1 MLSVPVVL
9 ERPSVV
15 PLVVPLM
22 VKVLVEV
29 VKFGDLPVAQVAGLV
44 ASSSF
49 VDELVAVAL
58 VVEVSFPVGSQ
69 S

>member
-15 PLVVPLM
+15 PVVVPLM

-29 VKFGDLPVAQVAGLV
+29 VKFGDLTVAQVAGLV
-44 ASSSF
+44 TSSF
-49 VDELVAVAL
+49 VEELVAVAL